1 MVILRTVS
9 ELGIFLENC
18 RKNDNSVGFVPTM
31 GALHEGHLSLIRMSQ
46 LENKCTLLSIFVN
59 PTQFNETSDF
69 NTYPRNEEKDL
80 ALLDA
85 LAIDAVFIP
94 TTNEMY
100 ADDKNNLLDFSLE
113 GLDLVMEGRF
123 RKGHFD
129 GVVTIVDKLFSLI
142 KPNVAYFGLKD
153 FQQLAIIRF
162 LASRRYPSIKI
173 AACPIIREVDGLAMS
188 SRNAL
193 LNNDERQNATLI
205 SKVLNTLK
213 KNWRVIP
220 FNELISQ
227 ARKSFDDT
235 DFTLEY
241 LEISDS
247 ETLKPL
253 FDYNE
258 KAAVACVA
266 AKIGSV
272 RLIDNCELTN

>member
-9 ELGIFLENC
+9 ELGFFLENC

-31 GALHEGHLSLIRMSQ
+31 GALHEGHLSLIRKSQ

-69 NTYPRNEEKDL
+69 KTYPRNEERDL
-80 ALLDA
+80 ALIES

-100 ADDKNNLLDFSLE
+100 ADDKNDLLDFSLE

-227 ARKSFDDT
+227 ASKSFDDT

>member
-1 MVILRTVS
+1 MS
-9 ELGIFLENC
+9 ELEVFLENC
-18 RKNDNSVGFVPTM
+18 RKKEMSIGFVPTM
-31 GALHEGHLSLIRMSQ
+31 GALHEGHLSLIRLAQM
-46 LENKCTLLSIFVN
+46 ENECTLLSIFVN

-69 NTYPRNEEKDL
+69 KTYPRNEEKDL
-80 ALLDA
+80 ALIET

-100 ADDKNNLLDFSLE
+100 ADDKNDLLDFSLE
-113 GLDLVMEGRF
+113 GLDSVMEGRF

-129 GVVTIVDKLFSLI
+129 GVVTIVDKFFSLI
-142 KPNVAYFGLKD
+142 KPNIAYFGLKD

-162 LASRRYPSIKI
+162 LASKRYPNIKI
-173 AACPIIREVDGLAMS
+173 AACPIIRENDGLAMS

-193 LNNDERQNATLI
+193 LRRDERQKATLI
-205 SKVLNTLK
+205 SKVLNKLK
-213 KNWRVIP
+213 EQWRVLP
-220 FNELISQ
+220 FNELINQ
-227 ARKSFDDT
+227 ARTSFDGT

-253 FDYNE
+253 YDYNE
-258 KAAVACVA
+258 KPAVACVA

>member
-1 MVILRTVS
+1 MS
-9 ELGIFLENC
+9 ELEVFLENC
-18 RKNDNSVGFVPTM
+18 RKKEMSLGFVPTM
-31 GALHEGHLSLIRMSQ
+31 GALHEGHLSLIRMAQ
-46 LENKCTLLSIFVN
+46 MENECTLLSIFVN

-69 NTYPRNEEKDL
+69 KTYPRNEEKDL
-80 ALLDA
+80 ALIET

-100 ADDKNNLLDFSLE
+100 ADEKNDLLDFSLE
-113 GLDLVMEGRF
+113 GLDSVMEGRF

-129 GVVTIVDKLFSLI
+129 GVVTIVDKFFSLI

-162 LASRRYPSIKI
+162 LASKRHPNIKI
-173 AACPIIREVDGLAMS
+173 AACPIIRENDGLAMS

-193 LNNDERQNATLI
+193 LNNDERQKATLI

-213 KNWRVIP
+213 KEWRVLP
-220 FNELISQ
+220 FNELINQ
-227 ARKSFDDT
+227 ARSSFDGT
-235 DFTLEY
+235 DFMLEY
-241 LEISDS
+241 LEVSDS